1 MDWNRFSRF
10 VETPLRASLA
20 ILAVNAALIL
30 VSGTIFQVLGIVYT
44 RWEIDQQFPSLFLL
58 PFFLLLLF
66 AVVSIRVW
74 NRFGRLLRG
83 RFTIM
88 QRLAP
93 AAAGVIPILAVTAW
107 LIARGD
113 EAMCGL
119 IGAYVIGVSA
129 PLAAFV
135 TVMIASNSDPRFDLD
150 ARGRRSPTLSS

>member
-1 MDWNRFSRF
+1 
-10 VETPLRASLA
+10 
-20 ILAVNAALIL
+20 
-30 VSGTIFQVLGIVYT
+30 
-44 RWEIDQQFPSLFLL
+44 
-58 PFFLLLLF
+58 
-66 AVVSIRVW
+66 
-74 NRFGRLLRG
+74 
-83 RFTIM
+83 M

-135 TVMIASNSDPRFDLD
+135 TVMIASNSDPRCDLN
-150 ARGRRSPTLSS
+150 ARARRSPTLSS